1 MTMSTPSWRSRAK
14 AVRNNAEDVVTRV
27 THVPPRRI
35 RRGIS
40 PLWLDFTKTGQ
51 DQVAFLGEFCG
62 LKPDHRVLDIGC
74 GVGRL
79 AVPLTTTLGTRGRY
93 DGFDVASYMID
104 WCTRNITAGHP
115 NFHFTHADVRT
126 STASH
131 DLGVNAAEYVFPYE
145 DSTFDLAYAG
155 SLFTHLTPDAATNYL
170 KQIARVLKPGGVFA
184 STWNMYNAETEKVLP
199 GRSLAATWPHE
210 REHHRLKDAEHPES
224 NVAFDE
230 LWVRPRYGEAG
241 LEIVEP
247 VRPDAT
253 YSPLR
258 VPRGVAASNLW
269 YACTVIARVP

>member
-1 MTMSTPSWRSRAK
+1 MTNPSWRTTAK
-14 AVRNNAEDVVTRV
+14 AFRDRAEDVVTRV
-27 THVPPRRI
+27 THTPPRRI

-40 PLWLDFTKTGQ
+40 PLWLDFTKTGN
-51 DQVAFLGEFCG
+51 DQVGFLREFCG
-62 LKPDHRVLDIGC
+62 LSADSGVLDIGC

-79 AVPLTTTLGTRGRY
+79 AVPLTGALGPNGRY

-104 WCTRNITAGHP
+104 WCRRNIGADHP

-131 DLGVNAAEYVFPYE
+131 DNGVDAASYVFPYD

-170 KQIARVLKPGGVFA
+170 DQIARVLKPGGVFA
-184 STWNMYNAETEKVLP
+184 STWNMYNSETEKVLP
-199 GRSLAATWPHE
+199 GRSLAATWPHDRGE
-210 REHHRLKDAEHPES
+210 HRLKEADHPES

-230 LWVRPRYGEAG
+230 LWVRPRYEAAG
-241 LEIVEP
+241 LQIMEP

-258 VPRGVAASNLW
+258 APSGVSATNLW
-269 YACTVIARVP
+269 YATTVIARVP